1 MAKANSIKNINQ
13 LTSKQVAVAIG
24 PSALRRVR
32 ISFERIKREMLRD
45 FNSHPVTREIEGG
58 ARSANISGTLGGKGN
73 LFSFIGFEGGT
84 KPVEPIRRLI
94 TRSYVRLAPPIA
106 GMTYF
111 EFFLPD
117 IEEVYM
123 NTPMP
128 WAAGR
133 SWARGIEAGMS
144 GLGQYAYSKKTIQNS
159 RSGTAVQ
166 SENNL
171 RTANYRPVQYMSAI
185 IASARSKIENLIL

>member
-1 MAKANSIKNINQ
+1 MAKSNSIKNINQ
-13 LTSKQVAVAIG
+13 LTNKQVAVAIG
-24 PSALRRVR
+24 PSALRTIRV
-32 ISFERIKREMLRD
+32 SFERIKREMLSD

-58 ARSANISGTLGGKGN
+58 PRSTNISGTLGGKGN
-73 LFSFIGFEGGT
+73 LFSFIGFESGT
-84 KPVEPIRRLI
+84 KPVDTIRRLI
-94 TRSYVRLAPPIA
+94 NRSYVRLAPPIA

-117 IEEVYM
+117 IEEVYT

-128 WAAGR
+128 WASGR
-133 SWARGIEAGMS
+133 SWAKGIETGMS
-144 GLGQYAYSKKTIQNS
+144 GLGQYAYSKKTIEDS

-171 RTANYRPVQYMSAI
+171 RTANYKPVQYMSAI
-185 IASARSKIENLIL
+185 IEKARNKIGNLVL